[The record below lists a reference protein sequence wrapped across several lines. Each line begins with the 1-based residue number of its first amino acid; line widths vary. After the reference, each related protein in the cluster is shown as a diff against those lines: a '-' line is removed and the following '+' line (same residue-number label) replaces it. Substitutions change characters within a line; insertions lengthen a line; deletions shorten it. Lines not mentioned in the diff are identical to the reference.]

1 MGNKIS
7 KAKKALKKFLYEE
20 NTESEE
26 KEKSSSNKKWSNYI
40 YFIVMFMIFGLIVS
54 NHITNKKEDSKPI
67 PSADFLEKK
76 LEGDI
81 STINSGE
88 LSKYMIDS
96 ANNCYI
102 KIAMTKVGNRVAY
115 ILINLIKRWD

>member
-40 YFIVMFMIFGLIVS
+40 YFIVMFMIFGLIV
-54 NHITNKKEDSKPI
+54 
-67 PSADFLEKK
+67 
-76 LEGDI
+76 
-81 STINSGE
+81 
-88 LSKYMIDS
+88 
-96 ANNCYI
+96 
-102 KIAMTKVGNRVAY
+102 
-115 ILINLIKRWD
+115 